1 MKFTFVVVEQNIK
14 EMSLQYGYCLKI
26 STPLELFW
34 YMLAEDKAEEIFKD
48 FGEMLDGKTH
58 GTTVAIYI
66 DILCQLNNIGFAEG
80 YNDLFNKRNEAM
92 RRALIEYPC
101 IYIQKSGGWF
111 SDTENCVAM
120 KDDVVVTDKL
130 FFPDALDKP
139 RYLKWPGGTHYYVKI
154 GSEDIVV
161 DGVRKWDSR
170 ELAEK
175 AYKKWRKAQ

>member
-58 GTTVAIYI
+58 GRTTAIYI
-66 DILCQLNNIGFAEG
+66 DLLCKMNNTGFARG
-80 YNDLFNKRNEAM
+80 YNKLFTSRNEAM

-101 IYIQKSGGWF
+101 IYVQKSGGWF
-111 SDTENCVAM
+111 VDTEYCVAM